1 MGRAAKLKQQ
11 RRHQDHEITD
21 SHPANVKYALFEPKN
36 KNYLASIE
44 ALGGMQKLNWCP
56 HPGGAHRFA
65 TSSQAQAKAKRI
77 KKDRGYSLEVVA
89 VTEEVRG

>member
-11 RRHQDHEITD
+11 RRHQHQEAAD
-21 SHPANVKYALFEPKN
+21 SHPAHVKYALFEPQN

-44 ALGGMQKLNWCP
+44 ALGGMQRLNWCP
-56 HPGGAHRFA
+56 HPGGAQKFA

-77 KKDRGYSLEVVA
+77 NKDRGYSLEVVA
-89 VTEEVRG
+89 VDG